1 VDNDDMTSMPYL
13 IMQYKPYIVEQ
24 SCMGASHNYSFACVK
39 GEQTPMS
46 TNVHFKVQAVALTL

>member
-1 VDNDDMTSMPYL
+1 MTSMPYL

-24 SCMGASHNYSFACVK
+24 SCMGVSRIVLYDVK
-39 GEQTPMS
+39 GQQTPMS